1 MQKNKI
7 MQLQWNVTHSRNHSV
22 HLQVTVEYNSQQK
35 SQWNT
40 KITMYI
46 NTVEHSSQ

>member
-7 MQLQWNVTHSRNHSV
+7 MHLQWNVTHSRNHSV

-35 SQWNT
+35 S
-40 KITMYI
+40 
-46 NTVEHSSQ
+46 VEYKNHNVH